1 MLAGQGNNNYTRQL
15 KKTKI
20 KKNERVTELEQ
31 MKSNIFFE
39 KSYIEKLIHYIKFNN
54 SKKICLS
61 LLFIQCYYS
70 KYNMNI

>member
-54 SKKICLS
+54 SKKYACLFYS
-61 LLFIQCYYS
+61 SNVIIQ
-70 KYNMNI
+70 NTI

>member
-15 KKTKI
+15 KKNKDK

-54 SKKICLS
+54 SKKYACLFYS
-61 LLFIQCYYS
+61 SNVIIQ
-70 KYNMNI
+70 NTI